1 MSSFDEKLVSAL
13 RGGPLG
19 LSELVGE
26 TGFARQTVHNHLQ
39 SLVERGLVVKE
50 TLPGGRGRPK
60 VSYRLTPGLPRDPST
75 TKMVGL
81 SDRADHRLGELSGG
95 EQQRVSIAR
104 ALANHPSLILVDEP
118 TGDLDTKTRQEVI
131 GRLKDLCKEEGV
143 TVIMVTHDPIA
154 AEYADR
160 LIHMRD
166 GKIEGERVLASRQV

>member
-60 VSYRLTPGLPRDPST
+60 VRYRLTPGLPRDPST
-75 TKMVGL
+75 TDLQVVMLLFKKLKTVC
-81 SDRADHRLGELSGG
+81 RHEKGG
-95 EQQRVSIAR
+95 RCKRIR
-104 ALANHPSLILVDEP
+104 NRCGPSLCP
-118 TGDLDTKTRQEVI
+118 
-131 GRLKDLCKEEGV
+131 
-143 TVIMVTHDPIA
+143 
-154 AEYADR
+154 
-160 LIHMRD
+160 LII
-166 GKIEGERVLASRQV
+166 KPV

>member
-13 RGGPLG
+13 RDGPLG

-75 TKMVGL
+75 TDLQVVMLLFKKL
-81 SDRADHRLGELSGG
+81 KRSADTRRAVDASGS
-95 EQQRVSIAR
+95 ENAVTQASA
-104 ALANHPSLILVDEP
+104 PSP
-118 TGDLDTKTRQEVI
+118 
-131 GRLKDLCKEEGV
+131 
-143 TVIMVTHDPIA
+143 
-154 AEYADR
+154 
-160 LIHMRD
+160 
-166 GKIEGERVLASRQV
+166 